1 VADTRWAA
9 VGLWQLLGDTRS
21 CRVVMPAVAT
31 DHDTPAGWCPLTH
44 TQLQVVRLS
53 ADERLAMRTA
63 LYQLA
68 EEKVTANSARRGS
81 KVHQKPNERAS
92 LRLRCI
98 ACGLL
103 GRTRLVRIIHGTPG

>member
-1 VADTRWAA
+1 MVHEGDKTRVIHAWYTRDDWLMLRWAA
-9 VGLWQLLGDTRS
+9 VGLSQLLGGTRS

-31 DHDTPAGWCPLTH
+31 DDDTPAGWCPLTH

-81 KVHQKPNERAS
+81 KVITTQTSERLS
-92 LRLRCI
+92 
-98 ACGLL
+98 G
-103 GRTRLVRIIHGTPG
+103 